1 MSSESVHHRD
11 VTRYTALLCALL
23 GKQRTLPR
31 GVCCLVS
38 DVKPVRQIALLL
50 YGFSVGG
57 GAVLCMV
64 GPTLSEQ

>member
-11 VTRYTALLCALL
+11 VTRYAALLCALL

-50 YGFSVGG
+50 YGFSVRGG
-57 GAVLCMV
+57 SVMYG
-64 GPTLSEQ
+64 TLSEQ